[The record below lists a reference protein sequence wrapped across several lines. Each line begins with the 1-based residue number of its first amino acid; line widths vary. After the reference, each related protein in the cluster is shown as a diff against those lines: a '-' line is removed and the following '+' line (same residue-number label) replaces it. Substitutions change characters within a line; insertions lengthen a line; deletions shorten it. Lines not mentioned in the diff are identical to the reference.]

1 VGAKN
6 RTGIMRY
13 SEAVVAKPVVDLHAA
28 ADVSSERVTQ
38 VILGTPLMAGKEK
51 RRWLWV
57 TTPDAYK
64 GWIESDATKRLNFR
78 ERRYASKGRIA
89 LVTSNVA
96 VIYLEPFSEP
106 RESITVTVD
115 VRLELVSEQRHRA
128 RVRLPNGKFGWIR
141 REDVRMCEGDFRYP
155 VRNRQRTAETGIR
168 FLGVPYLWGGT
179 TPLGFDCSGLV
190 QLLYKMNGVDI
201 PRDADMQFMIG
212 TPVGTREMEPAD
224 LLFFSTKSTGITHV
238 GIYLGNGEFL
248 HASGRANGVTVT
260 RFKDPFFQSTFVEA
274 RSLWNPRR
282 R

>member
-1 VGAKN
+1 MGRRN
-6 RTGIMRY
+6 QTGIMRY

-28 ADVSSERVTQ
+28 TDVSSERVNQ
-38 VILGTPLMAGKEK
+38 VILGTPLMVGKEK
-51 RRWLWV
+51 RKWLWV

-64 GWIESDATKRLNFR
+64 GWIESDATRRLMFR
-78 ERRYASKGRIA
+78 EPRYASKGRIA

-96 VIYLEPFSEP
+96 VIYLEPFGEP

-115 VRLELVSEQRHRA
+115 ARLELVSEQRHRV
-128 RVRLPNGKFGWIR
+128 RVRLPNGKFGWVR
-141 REDVRMCEGDFRYP
+141 KEDVRIHEGNFRYP
-155 VRNRQRTAETGIR
+155 IRSRQKTAETGIR

-190 QLLYKMNGVDI
+190 QLLYKMNGIDV

-212 TPVGTREMEPAD
+212 TPVGTRQMEPAD
-224 LLFFSTKSTGITHV
+224 LLFFSTKSAGITHV

-274 RSLWNPRR
+274 RSLWHPRR
-282 R
+282 P